1 MPGNSVF
8 PGTSLPVYLQDISS
22 GQDARS
28 DERRRP
34 VALRAYVGVV
44 LAALL
49 LGVPGVASA
58 EEPERLGYLVIDPPS
73 GDLLTAMDIATSDVC
88 TRGQMFAVKLDG
100 PNLKGADR
108 GNVIGTTKITTIGP
122 ESYPGHYVVPLPTD
136 LATYLATAAPGQRIK
151 GDYTLTFACRDTLS
165 TADLQVFTAT
175 IAVDGKGRYEAKGES
190 ATAIADLIDG
200 YVPGSAGFVYG
211 DPAAPDPEEV
221 ATYESEVAAQQEAT
235 TEETPWRLIL
245 IIVGAGL
252 LLGAAYA
259 YWRGR
264 RSEATTD
271 ESDDAVSVGS

>member
-1 MPGNSVF
+1 
-8 PGTSLPVYLQDISS
+8 
-22 GQDARS
+22 
-28 DERRRP
+28 

-245 IIVGAGL
+245 ILVGAGL

-264 RSEATTD
+264 RNEATSD
-271 ESDDAVSVGS
+271 ESDDSVSVGS